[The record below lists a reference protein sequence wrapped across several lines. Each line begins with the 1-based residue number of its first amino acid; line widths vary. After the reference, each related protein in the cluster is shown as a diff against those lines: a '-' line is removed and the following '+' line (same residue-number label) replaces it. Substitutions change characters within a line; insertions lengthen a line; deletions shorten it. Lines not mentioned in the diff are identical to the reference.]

1 MESRARREREV
12 GLADS
17 LGIIESLFR
26 DSGLSVEFVSSG
38 TAEFPVHR
46 CSVVAPS
53 GELVAES
60 LGKGRGEQSRAS
72 ALFEAWQHLQ
82 HERGQAALP
91 SDTSRVRV
99 LPVAAVLAQRGIEG
113 DEMLAR
119 LGRDFPSAA
128 PACLLLEPLA
138 EGGEPLWYPAFTR
151 SPACRDHPI
160 PGDDL
165 RGYEPYLRYAYD
177 SGTATGVT
185 ENEAVLHGLLEVV
198 ERDALSH
205 ALLDWYLG
213 EAPVAAVP
221 DEAALLLDITS
232 DLGIPA
238 YCALPFEAGDYPGVL
253 GSGASLDPAYAV
265 ERAFTELGQSRFN
278 LSLGV
283 DRTLAR
289 RLESLRPWPLLDR
302 CARVD
307 PAPLLD
313 RLTPTE
319 LRAGGSGEASVEGQI
334 GTVLDALAAAGLSAY
349 LFRWNPRGPGCP
361 VVTVVVPG
369 MDTFSMVH
377 NAIPVLPTG
386 RAMRRLT

>member
-1 MESRARREREV
+1 MS
-12 GLADS
+12 LADS

-26 DSGLSVEFVSSG
+26 DAGLSVELVSAG
-38 TAEFPVHR
+38 TSEFPVHR
-46 CSVVAPS
+46 CSVLAPS
-53 GELVAES
+53 GEIVAES

-91 SDTSRVRV
+91 FDTERVRV
-99 LPVAAVLAQRGIEG
+99 LPVAAVLDQEGIGG

-119 LGRDFPSAA
+119 LGRDFPSAS
-128 PACLLLEPLA
+128 PACLLLEPLT
-138 EGGEPLWYPAFTR
+138 GGRPLWYPAFTR
-151 SPACRDHPI
+151 SPACREHPI

-165 RGYEPYLRYAYD
+165 RGYVPYLRYAYD

-213 EAPVAAVP
+213 DGPIAAVP
-221 DEAALLLDITS
+221 HEAALVLDITS

-238 YCALPFEAGDYPGVL
+238 YCALPVAAGDPPGVL
-253 GSGASLDPAYAV
+253 GSGASLDPAYAI
-265 ERAFTELGQSRFN
+265 ERAVTELAQSRFN
-278 LSLGV
+278 MSLGV
-283 DRTLAR
+283 DLTLER

-307 PAPLLD
+307 PAPLRE
-313 RLTPTE
+313 RLTYTGAPPDAPAT
-319 LRAGGSGEASVEGQI
+319 AGVEAQI
-334 GTVLDALAAAGLSAY
+334 ALVLDTLAAAGLSAY
-349 LFRWNPRGPGCP
+349 LFRWNPGGPGCP

-386 RAMRRLT
+386 RAMRRLV